1 MASSWLQ
8 GAGVILVL
16 FMFENGL
23 SSPMDSSFQP
33 AQRAVSPQ
41 LVDQLLNRV
50 EKLEADHVNDETRL
64 ANLERRVN
72 QLEASSDN
80 SNTDTDTN
88 TILLVGGI
96 AGDGPHADGVT
107 SVTVLGAPDCYVSP
121 LPIAKLFALDSAT
134 VITDTQSYPLVCG
147 GNLLPS
153 REDSAKCY
161 TLAGRDWLEHR
172 QMTRGRNQFSM
183 VSLPKGV
190 YSIGGQRHEADRIGD
205 FLPIGPTG
213 SASYWEAGTPITGHR
228 QGLVGG
234 CAAVIDDTHFM
245 IAGGDLDMRQV
256 RKYDVTTEE
265 WTFWPDL
272 PISVQW
278 QACIRTPEGILL
290 TGGQKGRLG
299 ISAEA
304 YIIDVSTGQAEQVGS
319 MNGPRRA
326 HKLVEYNG
334 AVLAVG
340 GADENGEIDRI
351 EQWVPETKSWITKS
365 MTLPEGRSFFAAV
378 NVPIPTSEFC
388 A

>member
-1 MASSWLQ
+1 MGRVNSYFVSEEEGLVSYKMMASSWLQ
-8 GAGVILVL
+8 GTGVILMM
-16 FMFENGL
+16 FMFKNGL
-23 SSPMDSSFQP
+23 SSPTFQP

-41 LVDQLLNRV
+41 LLTELVTRV

-172 QMTRGRNQFSM
+172 QMTRGRNQFM
-183 VSLPKGV
+183 VSL
-190 YSIGGQRHEADRIGD
+190 
-205 FLPIGPTG
+205 
-213 SASYWEAGTPITGHR
+213 
-228 QGLVGG
+228 
-234 CAAVIDDTHFM
+234 
-245 IAGGDLDMRQV
+245 
-256 RKYDVTTEE
+256 
-265 WTFWPDL
+265 
-272 PISVQW
+272 
-278 QACIRTPEGILL
+278 
-290 TGGQKGRLG
+290 
-299 ISAEA
+299 
-304 YIIDVSTGQAEQVGS
+304 
-319 MNGPRRA
+319 
-326 HKLVEYNG
+326 
-334 AVLAVG
+334 
-340 GADENGEIDRI
+340 
-351 EQWVPETKSWITKS
+351 
-365 MTLPEGRSFFAAV
+365 
-378 NVPIPTSEFC
+378 
-388 A
+388 